1 MSVQK
6 TFVNVD
12 WILILLYLILVF
24 LGWVNVVSATME
36 NMDSFYFSME
46 FIYVKQLV
54 WVVMSIFIIAF
65 LFNVQA
71 KYYERFAGL
80 IYAFS
85 LVSLAGLFVVGKTVA
100 GQTCWYQFGG
110 FSIQP
115 SEFAKI
121 ATSLAIAKYT
131 SEINVDISKLKHQFT
146 VILLIILPVVLIVMQ
161 PDPGSMLVYSAL
173 FLVLFREGLPPIY
186 IWVGFLAILF
196 FYLTLVFGDHY
207 VALGLFAVLSA
218 VLLYNFRQKRSKI
231 NVPLV
236 LIIFAT
242 IVGYVY
248 SISFVFNEVFKPHH
262 RDRFNILLGRQV
274 DLKGT
279 GYNTNQSEIAIGSG
293 GWTGK
298 GYLEGTQTRGDF
310 VPEQHTDYIFT
321 IVGEEW
327 GFLGASIVILLFA
340 GLILRLLYLAEK
352 QKSKFARVYG
362 YCVASIFFVH
372 FLINVGM
379 VLGVMPTVGIPLP
392 FFSYGGS
399 SLWSFTI
406 LLFIFIK
413 LEANN
418 LNEW

>member
-6 TFVNVD
+6 TLFNAD
-12 WILILLYLILVF
+12 WLTIILYGTIVL
-24 LGWVNVVSATME
+24 LGWANVLSATME
-36 NMDSFYFSME
+36 SFESFEYSMRH
-46 FIYVKQLV
+46 IYIKQLV
-54 WVVMSIFIIAF
+54 WILMSVPIILF
-65 LFNVQA
+65 LFNLEA
-71 KYYERFAGL
+71 KNYERFAGL

-85 LVSLAGLFVVGKTVA
+85 LLSLAGLFVFGKTVA

-121 ATSLAIAKYT
+121 ATSLAVAKYI
-131 SEINVDISKLKHQFT
+131 SEINVDISKLKHQANVIL
-146 VILLIILPVVLIVMQ
+146 VILLPVFLILLQ
-161 PDPGSMLVYSAL
+161 PDPGSVLVYSVL

-186 IWVGFLAILF
+186 LWVGFLAIIF
-196 FYLTLVFGDHY
+196 FYFTLVFGDHY
-207 VALGLFAVLSA
+207 VVAGL
-218 VLLYNFRQKRSKI
+218 VLLLAGVLYYHFKQKRSKI
-231 NVPLV
+231 KLTH
-236 LIIFAT
+236 LFAIFGAIT
-242 IVGYVY
+242 AYVY
-248 SISFVFNEVFKPHH
+248 SISFVFHKVFKPHH

-298 GYLEGTQTRGDF
+298 GYLQGTQTRGDF

-327 GFLGASIVILLFA
+327 GFFGASIVILLFA
-340 GLILRLLYLAEK
+340 GLILRILFLAES
-352 QKSKFARVYG
+352 QKNKFTRVYG
-362 YCVASIFFVH
+362 YCVAAIFFVH

-413 LEANN
+413 LDANKV
-418 LNEW
+418 NEW

>member
-6 TFVNVD
+6 TFVHVD
-12 WILILLYLILVF
+12 WILVILYVVLVF
-24 LGWVNVVSATME
+24 LGWINVVSATME
-36 NMDSFYFSME
+36 NMDSFGFSME
-46 FIYVKQLV
+46 HIYIKQLV
-54 WVVMSIFIIAF
+54 WIVMGIFIIAF
-65 LFNVQA
+65 LFNLHA
-71 KYYERFAGL
+71 RYYERFAGL
-80 IYAFS
+80 IYSFS
-85 LVSLAGLFVVGKTVA
+85 LLSLAGLFVIGKTVA
-100 GQTCWYQFGG
+100 GQTCWYQFGS

-121 ATSLAIAKYT
+121 ATSLAIAKYI
-131 SEINVDISKLKHQFT
+131 SEINVNLSKINHQLI
-146 VILLIILPVVLIVMQ
+146 VILLIVLPVVLIIMQ
-161 PDPGSMLVYSAL
+161 PDPGSMLVYSVL

-218 VLLYNFRQKRSKI
+218 VLLYNFRQKRNRI

-236 LIIFAT
+236 LIVFAA